1 LLRRRLK
8 YLGFS
13 FFKGKDDLNKKY
25 YAHNNIGGR
34 LSSEGGIEGGVTPSY
49 LKRLLFKYSFNITE
63 QAHCR
68 RLENTDH
75 QKHSNKNPTLSPAK
89 Y

>member
-34 LSSEGGIEGGVTPSY
+34 LSSEGGDRRGG
-49 LKRLLFKYSFNITE
+49 
-63 QAHCR
+63 
-68 RLENTDH
+68 
-75 QKHSNKNPTLSPAK
+75 NPQLSEK
-89 Y
+89 TFI